1 MLITTNTNGLNV
13 PIKRCYLIG
22 FLRNLGI
29 HHFWE
34 TPIRQSHTD
43 KLKINKKQN
52 THILSKGKRV
62 ILIENKMQFKP
73 KKH

>member
-1 MLITTNTNGLNV
+1 MLITTDINGLNL

-29 HHFWE
+29 YHFWE
-34 TPIRQSHTD
+34 TPIRQIHTD
-43 KLKINKKQN
+43 KLKLNKQN
-52 THILSKGKRV
+52 THILSKGKGV
-62 ILIENKMQFKP
+62 IVIENKMQFKP